1 MAISNNKKTNKLN
14 LIRIKN
20 GNTSWKEG
28 VVTAGGTGVG
38 ELTGFTLETTGDVVE
53 DTALTDATKSFV
65 AGRTSF
71 SGTLEMHYDETDS
84 PQQTLTA
91 GSSISFILLPEG
103 NSSGD
108 ESFTGT
114 GIVTGMS
121 VNNAMD
127 EIISRTVTFQ
137 GTGTLTRGTV

>member
-1 MAISNNKKTNKLN
+1 MATHH
-14 LIRIKN
+14 
-20 GNTSWKEG
+20 GKEG

-38 ELTGFTLETTGDVVE
+38 ELTSFTLETTGDVVE

-71 SGTLEMHYDETDS
+71 SGTLEMHFDETDT
-84 PQQTLTA
+84 PQTTLVA
-91 GSSISFILLPEG
+91 GASIAFILLPEG

-108 ESFTGT
+108 RSFTGT

-121 VNNAMD
+121 VNNSMD
-127 EIISRTVTFQ
+127 AIISRTVTFQ
-137 GTGTLTRGTV
+137 GTGALTIGTV

>member
-1 MAISNNKKTNKLN
+1 MATHH
-14 LIRIKN
+14 
-20 GNTSWKEG
+20 GKEG

-71 SGTLEMHYDETDS
+71 SGTLEMHFDETDTA
-84 PQQTLTA
+84 QTSLTA
-91 GSSISFILLPEG
+91 GSSIAFILLPEG

-108 ESFTGT
+108 RSFSGT

-121 VNNAMD
+121 VNNSMD
-127 EIISRTVTFQ
+127 AIISRTVTFQ
-137 GTGTLTRGTV
+137 GTGALTIGTV

>member
-1 MAISNNKKTNKLN
+1 MATHH
-14 LIRIKN
+14 
-20 GNTSWKEG
+20 GKEG
-28 VVTAGGTGVG
+28 VVTAGGSGIG
-38 ELTGFTLETTGDVVE
+38 ELTGFTLETTADVVE

-91 GSSISFILLPEG
+91 GSSISFVLLPEG
-103 NSSGD
+103 NASGD

-121 VNNAMD
+121 VSIPLD
-127 EIISRTVTFQ
+127 GITTRSVTFQ
-137 GTGTLTRGTV
+137 GTGALTRGTV

>member
-1 MAISNNKKTNKLN
+1 MATHH
-14 LIRIKN
+14 
-20 GNTSWKEG
+20 GKEG
-28 VVTAGGTGVG
+28 VVTAGGSGVG
-38 ELTGFTLETTGDVVE
+38 ELTGFTLETTADVVE

-71 SGTLEMHYDETDS
+71 SGTLEMSYDETDS

-121 VNNAMD
+121 VSVPLD
-127 EIISRTVTFQ
+127 GITTRSVTFQ
-137 GTGTLTRGTV
+137 GTGALTRGTV

>member
-1 MAISNNKKTNKLN
+1 MATHH
-14 LIRIKN
+14 
-20 GNTSWKEG
+20 GKEG

-38 ELTGFTLETTGDVVE
+38 ELTGFTLETTADVVE
-53 DTALTDATKSFV
+53 DTALSDATKSFL

-71 SGTLEMHYDETDS
+71 SGTLEMSYDETDS
-84 PQQTLTA
+84 PQQTLQVGA
-91 GSSISFILLPEG
+91 EIAFILLPEG
-103 NSSGD
+103 ATSGD

-127 EIISRTVTFQ
+127 AVITRSVTFQ
-137 GTGTLTRGTV
+137 GTGALTRATV